1 MARLKLYYATN
12 RRHEGKNR
20 WRPAGYSGHFSQDGI
35 ENLRF
40 GVTRVTALKSDIDK
54 HLSRDMSA
62 TGEGDGEG
70 LAAYLTRQ
78 SKESS
83 TISAY
88 REKLSDDIA
97 ESAQEDV
104 VLGSRAMLADLQEAM
119 TKAADVLVYI
129 HGFNVDWHQA
139 VGSALALQLMMQKKA
154 NLSGTCEEKDVVVV
168 LFTWPSD
175 GLMLPWVSYKSD
187 RAEARGSGA
196 SFGRALLKT
205 RDYLMAL
212 HDRARDRE
220 VELCDQHIHLLCH
233 SMGNYLLQEV
243 IDRLNQF
250 TPGAA
255 LPRLFEHI
263 FLCAPD
269 VDDTALEPG
278 EPLGQINQLARQVSV
293 YHNRGDTAMVISD
306 YSKGQPERLGGA
318 GAARPGQLHRKIQ
331 QVDCTP
337 VVRGLVEHSY
347 YLAGN
352 VAADIRQSIDGVPP
366 ADSGRRRASVLA
378 YDNVWIMS

>member
-1 MARLKLYYATN
+1 MARLKLYFATN
-12 RRHEGKNR
+12 RRHEGSNR
-20 WRPAGYSGHFSQDGI
+20 WRPDSYGRHFSQDGI

-40 GVTRVTALKSDIDK
+40 GVVRVTAAKKDINTHLDK
-54 HLSRDMSA
+54 ALGTS
-62 TGEGDGEG
+62 GVGDGEG
-70 LAAYLTRQ
+70 LAGYLAGQ
-78 SKESS
+78 SKRSS
-83 TISAY
+83 SIQAY
-88 REKLSDDIA
+88 REQLKEGISEA
-97 ESAQEDV
+97 AQEDA
-104 VLGSRAMLADLQEAM
+104 VLGSKAMLTDLQEAM
-119 TKAADVLVYI
+119 SKASDVLVYV

-139 VGSALALQLMMQKKA
+139 VGSALALQLMMQAKA
-154 NLSGTCEEKDVVVV
+154 SASPNETDKDVVVV

-205 RDYLMAL
+205 RDFLMAL
-212 HDRARDRE
+212 HDRAHNSE

-233 SMGNYLLQEV
+233 SMGNFLLQEV
-243 IDRLNQF
+243 IDRLSQF
-250 TPGAA
+250 TPGEA

-278 EPLGQINQLARQVSV
+278 QPLGKINQLARQVSV

-318 GAARPGQLHRKIQ
+318 GAARPGQLHRKVQ
-331 QVDCTP
+331 QVDCSP
-337 VVRGLVEHSY
+337 VVTGLVEHSY

-352 VAADIRQSIDGVPP
+352 IAADIRQSIDGVPA
-366 ADSGRRRASVLA
+366 ADSARRRASAIA
-378 YDNVWIMS
+378 YDNVWIMK

>member
-1 MARLKLYYATN
+1 MARLKLYFATN

-20 WRPAGYSGHFSQDGI
+20 WRPTGYGRHFSQDGI

-40 GVTRVTALKSDIDK
+40 GVVRVTAAMKDIDAYRNK
-54 HLSRDMSA
+54 SMA
-62 TGEGDGEG
+62 PNGAGDGEA
-70 LAAYLTRQ
+70 LASYLAEQ
-78 SKESS
+78 SKNTS
-83 TISAY
+83 TVRAY
-88 REKLSDDIA
+88 REQLSEGIA

-119 TKAADVLVYI
+119 TKASDVLVYV

-139 VGSALALQLMMQKKA
+139 VGSALALQLMMQEKA
-154 NLSGTCEEKDVVVV
+154 NLSGTGEEKDVVVV

-212 HDRARDRE
+212 HDRARDSNE
-220 VELCDQHIHLLCH
+220 ELCDQHIHLLCH

-250 TPGAA
+250 
-255 LPRLFEHI
+255 LSLIHI
-263 FLCAPD
+263 
-269 VDDTALEPG
+269 
-278 EPLGQINQLARQVSV
+278 
-293 YHNRGDTAMVISD
+293 
-306 YSKGQPERLGGA
+306 
-318 GAARPGQLHRKIQ
+318 
-331 QVDCTP
+331 
-337 VVRGLVEHSY
+337 
-347 YLAGN
+347 
-352 VAADIRQSIDGVPP
+352 
-366 ADSGRRRASVLA
+366 
-378 YDNVWIMS
+378 

>member
-12 RRHEGKNR
+12 RRHEGRNR
-20 WRPAGYSGHFSQDGI
+20 WRPTGYSRHFSQDGI

-40 GVTRVTALKSDIDK
+40 GVVRVTALKRDINAC
-54 HLSRDMSA
+54 LERDMSPNG
-62 TGEGDGEG
+62 TGNGEA
-70 LAAYLTRQ
+70 LASYLAKQSQDTGTIRAYP
-78 SKESS
+78 
-83 TISAY
+83 
-88 REKLSDDIA
+88 EKLSDGIA
-97 ESAQEDV
+97 ESAQDDA

-119 TKAADVLVYI
+119 TNAADVLVYV
-129 HGFNVDWHQA
+129 HGFNVNWHQA
-139 VGSALALQLMMQKKA
+139 VGTAMALQLMMQAKA
-154 NLSGTCEEKDVVVV
+154 NLSANCESKDVVVV

-205 RDYLMAL
+205 RDYLHAL
-212 HDRARDRE
+212 HDRARNRE
-220 VELCDQHIHLLCH
+220 VELCDQQIHLLCH

-250 TPGAA
+250 TPGRA
-255 LPRLFEHI
+255 LPRLFDQV

-318 GAARPGQLHRKIQ
+318 GAARPGQLHRKVH
-331 QVDCTP
+331 QVDCSG
-337 VVRGLVEHSY
+337 VVTGLVEHSY
-347 YLAGN
+347 YLVGN
-352 VAADIRQSIDGVPP
+352 VAADIRQSIDGV
-366 ADSGRRRASVLA
+366 AQRDSGRRREETAA
-378 YDNVWIMS
+378 YDNVWLLR

>member
-20 WRPAGYSGHFSQDGI
+20 WRPTGYGRHFSQDGI

-40 GVTRVTALKSDIDK
+40 GVVRVTAAMKEIDTYRNKS
-54 HLSRDMSA
+54 LGPNGA
-62 TGEGDGEG
+62 GDGEA
-70 LAAYLTRQ
+70 LAGYLAKQ
-78 SKESS
+78 SKNTSS
-83 TISAY
+83 VRAY
-88 REKLSDDIA
+88 REQLSEDIA

-104 VLGSRAMLADLQEAM
+104 VLGSKAMLADLQEAM
-119 TKAADVLVYI
+119 TRAADVLVYV

-139 VGSALALQLMMQKKA
+139 VGSALALQLMMQEKA
-154 NLSGTCEEKDVVVV
+154 NLSGTGEEKDVVVV

-212 HDRARDRE
+212 HDRARDSN
-220 VELCDQHIHLLCH
+220 VDLCDQHIHLLCH

-318 GAARPGQLHRKIQ
+318 GAARPGQLHRKVQ

-337 VVRGLVEHSY
+337 VVNGLVEHSY

-352 VAADIRQSIDGVPP
+352 VAADIRQSIDGLP
-366 ADSGRRRASVLA
+366 AADAGRRRASVLA
-378 YDNVWIMS
+378 YDNVWVMR